1 MVGAEEMGE
10 LSMPQIEAGYDER
23 AVQKEYVPSYVPS
36 KGDILKDY
44 EVSIKSLDSGVI
56 VRVGCR
62 SIAFN
67 SLEDALVHVNLHFKD
82 PVTSYKKWTKL
93 FIK

>member
-1 MVGAEEMGE
+1 MVGAEEMRE
-10 LSMPQIEAGYDER
+10 LSMPQVEAGYDER
-23 AVQKEYVPSYVPS
+23 LGVKEYERTA
-36 KGDILKDY
+36 GDILKEY
-44 EVSIKSLDSGVI
+44 EVSIRVLDSGVI
-56 VRVGCR
+56 IRVGCK

-67 SLEDALVHVNLHFKD
+67 SLEDALVHVNLYFKD

>member
-1 MVGAEEMGE
+1 MNEEATM
-10 LSMPQIEAGYDER
+10 SMPQVEAGYDER
-23 AVQKEYVPSYVPS
+23 LSEKEYVPSA
-36 KGDILKDY
+36 GDILKEY
-44 EVSIKSLDSGVI
+44 EVSIRVLDSGVI
-56 VRVGCR
+56 IRVGCK

-67 SLEDALVHVNLHFKD
+67 SLEDALVHVNLYFKD